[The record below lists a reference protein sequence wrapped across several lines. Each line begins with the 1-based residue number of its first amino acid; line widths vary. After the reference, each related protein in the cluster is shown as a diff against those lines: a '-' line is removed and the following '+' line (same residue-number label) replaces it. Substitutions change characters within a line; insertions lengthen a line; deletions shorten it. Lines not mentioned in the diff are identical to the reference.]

1 MWFTMQLK
9 KKKVQNHT
17 LKKDEMQN
25 LFSPVCRTFSGML
38 NLWSNNKNY
47 TLA

>member
-1 MWFTMQLK
+1 MI
-9 KKKVQNHT
+9 QNYT
-17 LKKDEMQN
+17 LKNGEMQKFFN
-25 LFSPVCRTFSGML
+25 PVYRTFSGML